1 MTKIYRIKTH
11 DKTKSRARNLKYQ
24 GVTIYQEQN
33 NFARDGEY
41 SNGHETVHF
50 THGLLNNSVDSDG
63 FAKPA
68 YQNDK
73 GDAEY
78 FENGLLNREAA
89 PAVIRDWGVWE
100 EWWHHGE
107 LVLIQTTRKVTAEI
121 VGRVK

>member
-89 PAVIRDWGVWE
+89 PAVIRD
-100 EWWHHGE
+100 
-107 LVLIQTTRKVTAEI
+107 
-121 VGRVK
+121 